1 MSASMPV
8 NNSNPS
14 NLNKMIDFEKY
25 PINVRGSDSYKE
37 LLRSV
42 KATIEENGSV
52 SLPNFLTKEGTDLL
66 QQTVIDKTPEA
77 NRTRRFNNVYDMEIP
92 EDTPEDHPLRV
103 VLESSYSSLGR
114 SQLRDTFIDVLYTCD
129 YIKDFAAD
137 VLNIPQLYLHDDSYN
152 ACVVMMYQPG
162 DKIDW
167 HFDYGQFV
175 CLINVQ
181 EITEGGFHE
190 CVTDVRTEDDN
201 GFEEVGKVLNG
212 NRSRVHQ
219 SRSSPGAFTI
229 FKGRYS
235 LHRVAEVKGTETRK
249 SLVMTYEDKK
259 GVTLTDEVRER
270 YFYTEVDTPSN

>member
-1 MSASMPV
+1 MSADYS
-8 NNSNPS
+8 
-14 NLNKMIDFEKY
+14 LAQMIDFEKY
-25 PINVRGSDSYKE
+25 PIDKKGSDAYNT
-37 LLRSV
+37 LLTSV
-42 KATIEENGSV
+42 KETINEKGSV
-52 SLPNFLTKEGTDLL
+52 SLTHFLTQKGTDLL

-77 NRTRRFNNVYDMEIP
+77 NRTRRFNNVYDMKTIP
-92 EDTPEDHPLRV
+92 ENTPEDHPLRI

-114 SQLRDTFIDVLYTCD
+114 SQLRDTFIDELYTCD
-129 YIKDFAAD
+129 HIKNFAAD
-137 VLNIPQLYLHDDSYN
+137 VLDIPQLYYHDDSYN

-175 CLINVQ
+175 CLINVH

-190 CVTDVRTEDDN
+190 CVTDIRTEEDN
-201 GFEEVGKVLNG
+201 GFEEVGRVLNG
-212 NRSRVHQ
+212 DRSRVQQ

-249 SLVMTYEDKK
+249 SLVMTYEDKP
-259 GVTLTDEVRER
+259 GVVLSDEVKER
-270 YFYTEVDTPSN
+270 YFYTEAEPPANFVPRS